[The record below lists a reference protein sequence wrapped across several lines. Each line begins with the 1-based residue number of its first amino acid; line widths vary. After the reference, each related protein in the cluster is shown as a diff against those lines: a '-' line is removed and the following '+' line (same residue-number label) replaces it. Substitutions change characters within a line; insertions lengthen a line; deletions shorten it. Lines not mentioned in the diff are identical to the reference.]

1 MCDVDKQSKN
11 KKIKKPLNKDSKIYA
26 RLASEMKMKGLMFKD
41 IGMAA
46 INELRSLKNKV
57 IDRINRIG
65 FVQTLKRH
73 YRRRPDLG
81 ILVIILALI
90 LFVILSMK
98 LKNFLFRTDK
108 YSKYQL
114 NKASGMKI
122 SDFRIDEL
130 AVAELEAEGIKEYN
144 KTFTREPYSL
154 ENSGIYDLQKVAATL
169 PIVMF
174 FIMYVMPVITVIYIG
189 WFIYYYWR
197 YVLDAVWNF
206 WKRCIYDF
214 TSDKVTG
221 AMGCKWYIRMFMG
234 FGCRRPSFSQ
244 YFFPW
249 KRAYID
255 RPIYFENLKYLMEY
269 IKARRK
275 YYEEPYLNY
284 ITIPWEKFKINLKY
298 LKKTYIDRTISI
310 FLRQFRETYPE
321 QYDLPRN
328 EFYHWILNTKNHQK
342 QRGKLYPRHKRAA
355 HEFDDLKGK
364 DHF

>member
-1 MCDVDKQSKN
+1 MCDVDEKAGN
-11 KKIKKPLNKDSKIYA
+11 KIKGPLSQDRKNFAK
-26 RLASEMKMKGLMFKD
+26 LASEVKMKSMMFKD

-46 INELRSLKNKV
+46 ITELRTLKNK
-57 IDRINRIG
+57 IITRINRLEFI
-65 FVQTLKRH
+65 QTLKRH
-73 YRRRPDLG
+73 YRRRPDIG
-81 ILVIILALI
+81 ILVIIMAMI

-174 FIMYVMPVITVIYIG
+174 FIMYVMPVITLAYIA
-189 WFIYYYWR
+189 WFIYYYWK
-197 YVLDAVWNF
+197 YVLDAAWNF
-206 WKRCIYDF
+206 WKKCIYEF
-214 TSDKVTG
+214 TSEKVTG
-221 AMGCKWYIRMFMG
+221 AMGCKWYVRLFMG
-234 FGCRRPSFSQ
+234 FSCRRPTFSQ

-249 KRAYID
+249 KKQYID

-284 ITIPWEKFKINLKY
+284 ITIPWEKFKIHLKY
-298 LKKTYIDRTISI
+298 LKKTYIDRTVDI
-310 FLRQFRETYPE
+310 FFRRFRETYHE

-328 EFYHWILNTKNHQK
+328 EFYHWILNDKTKNVE
-342 QRGKLYPRHKRAA
+342 KLYARHKRAA

-364 DHF
+364 HHF